1 MNVYRTPD
9 YSQLPKNV
17 RIPAPSILD
26 RINHKDVETYLGLFV
41 QLTFSFL
48 ASYAMAHFLV
58 AL

>member
-9 YSQLPKNV
+9 YRHLPKNV

-26 RINHKDVETYLGLFV
+26 RINHKDVETYLWLFV

-48 ASYAMAHFLV
+48 ASYALTHFLV
-58 AL
+58 S

>member
-26 RINHKDVETYLGLFV
+26 RINHKEVEAHLWLFI
-41 QLTFSFL
+41 QITFSFL
-48 ASYAMAHFLV
+48 ASYTIAHWV
-58 AL
+58 VSP